1 MKETNLL
8 HVESPPPFL
17 PIFRSAAQARL
28 LTRLYL
34 TPERWRSL
42 SELARES
49 GLGVSGVHREI
60 GRLQSAG
67 LIEEERV
74 GNTRRVRPDRSSRFF
89 PELRTLLVKAFG
101 PTEVLAAVLAD
112 VPGVEGAWVFG
123 SWAAIAAGAASFTAR
138 GTGTV
143 VPRAVTAHPGTA
155 AVRVAAH
162 DAAAANAG
170 SPGDIDVIV
179 IGTPDVDRVYT
190 AARQAAEALG
200 IDVQP
205 MIVSR
210 ADWTAADPENPSREA
225 SSFLC
230 DVRVG
235 PMVEVRLDGPRPR
248 IERSR

>member
-1 MKETNLL
+1 M
-8 HVESPPPFL
+8 
-17 PIFRSAAQARL
+17 

-49 GLGVSGVHREI
+49 DLGVSGVHREI

-67 LIEEERV
+67 LIEQERV

-101 PTEVLAAVLAD
+101 PTEVLAGLLSDIPRVD
-112 VPGVEGAWVFG
+112 EAWVFG
-123 SWAAIAAGAASFTAR
+123 SWAAIATGDASLTFTAR
-138 GTGTV
+138 STGTV
-143 VPRAVTAHPGTA
+143 VPRAVTAHAGTA

-162 DAAAANAG
+162 DPSPSDAANAG

-179 IGTPDVDRVYT
+179 IGTPDVDRVYA
-190 AARQAAEALG
+190 AAREASTTLG

-205 MIVSR
+205 TIVSP
-210 ADWTAADPENPSREA
+210 AEWIAADPERPSDTA

-230 DVRVG
+230 DVRVR
-235 PMVEVRLDGPRPR
+235 PMVEVRLEESQPPVA
-248 IERSR
+248 RSR